1 VIAGKKRPS
10 DDFCGIATSYLGRIG
25 HQRRERGPG
34 VASQSP
40 IDDYLA
46 RVPEEMQAALNALRK
61 TIAAAA
67 PEATEAISYQMPA
80 FKYRGRPLV
89 GFAAFKNHCSFFPMS
104 PKVLDDYSVEL
115 GSFRTSK
122 GTVQFATDTPIPRAL
137 VKKMVKA
144 RIQEIDAAK
153 S

>member
-1 VIAGKKRPS
+1 MATPS
-10 DDFCGIATSYLGRIG
+10 K
-25 HQRRERGPG
+25 
-34 VASQSP
+34 V
-40 IDDYLA
+40 DDYLS
-46 RVPEEMQAALNALRK
+46 RVPGDMRAALNALRE

-89 GFAAFKNHCSFFPMS
+89 GFAAFKDHCSFFPMS
-104 PKVLDDYSVEL
+104 PQVLDDLSEEL

-122 GTVQFATDTPIPRAL
+122 GTVQFSADKPIPSRL